1 MSLNKN
7 TKAELFEML
16 SSKGIDAKPSMKKD
30 ELIELLG
37 NTVEPTLEETMIE
50 ASASEENT
58 KSNTKQSASQPVFI
72 VVGVFIVLAILA
84 WIIL

>member
-1 MSLNKN
+1 MPLNKN
-7 TKAELFEML
+7 TKAELLEML
-16 SSKGIDAKPSMKKD
+16 SSKGVDAKPSMKKD

-37 NTVEPTLEETMIE
+37 NAAEPALKETMIE

-58 KSNTKQSASQPVFI
+58 KSTTKPSASQPVFL

>member
-1 MSLNKN
+1 MSVNKY
-7 TKAELFEML
+7 TKAELLEML
-16 SSKGIDAKPSMKKD
+16 SSRGIDAKPSMKKD
-30 ELIELLG
+30 ELIDLL
-37 NTVEPTLEETMIE
+37 EKEAESALDETMIE

-58 KSNTKQSASQPVFI
+58 KSNTKPSASQPVFL

>member
-58 KSNTKQSASQPVFI
+58 KSTTKPSASQPVFL

>member
-1 MSLNKN
+1 MNKY
-7 TKAELFEML
+7 TKVELLEML
-16 SSKGIDAKPSMKKD
+16 SSSGIDAKPSMKKD
-30 ELIELLG
+30 ELIELLEKAA
-37 NTVEPTLEETMIE
+37 EPALKETMIE

-58 KSNTKQSASQPVFI
+58 KSTTKPSASQPVFL

>member
-1 MSLNKN
+1 MSVNKY
-7 TKAELFEML
+7 TKAELLEML
-16 SSKGIDAKPSMKKD
+16 SSKGIDAKPSMKKN

-37 NTVEPTLEETMIE
+37 NTVEPALEESMIE

-58 KSNTKQSASQPVFI
+58 KSNTKPSASQPVFL
-72 VVGVFIVLAILA
+72 VVGVFIVLALLA

>member
-1 MSLNKN
+1 MSLNKY
-7 TKAELFEML
+7 TKAELLEML

-30 ELIELLG
+30 KLIELLG
-37 NTVEPTLEETMIE
+37 KAAEPALKEAMIK

-58 KSNTKQSASQPVFI
+58 ESNTKTSASQPVFL
-72 VVGVFIVLAILA
+72 VVGVFVALAILA

>member
-7 TKAELFEML
+7 TKAELLEML

-37 NTVEPTLEETMIE
+37 KAAEPALEEIIIE

-58 KSNTKQSASQPVFI
+58 ESNTKPSASQSVFL
-72 VVGVFIVLAILA
+72 VVGVFIALAILA

>member
-1 MSLNKN
+1 MSVNKY
-7 TKAELFEML
+7 TKAELLEML
-16 SSKGIDAKPSMKKD
+16 SSRGIDAKPSMKKD
-30 ELIELLG
+30 ELIELL
-37 NTVEPTLEETMIE
+37 EKEAESALDETMIE

-58 KSNTKQSASQPVFI
+58 KSNTKPSASQSVFL

>member
-58 KSNTKQSASQPVFI
+58 KSNTKPSASQQVFL
-72 VVGVFIVLAILA
+72 VVGVFVALAILA
-84 WIIL
+84 WIIF

>member
-7 TKAELFEML
+7 TKAELLEML
-16 SSKGIDAKPSMKKD
+16 SSKGIDAKPSIKRD

-50 ASASEENT
+50 ASASEGNT
-58 KSNTKQSASQPVFI
+58 KSNTKPSASQPVFL

>member
-7 TKAELFEML
+7 TKAELLEML
-16 SSKGIDAKPSMKKD
+16 ASKGIDAKPSMKKD

-37 NTVEPTLEETMIE
+37 NAAEPALDETMIE

-58 KSNTKQSASQPVFI
+58 KGNTKTSASQPVFL
-72 VVGVFIVLAILA
+72 VVGVFILLAILA

>member
-7 TKAELFEML
+7 TKAEILEML

-37 NTVEPTLEETMIE
+37 KAAEPALEEIIIE
-50 ASASEENT
+50 ASAPDANNESDA
-58 KSNTKQSASQPVFI
+58 KPGASLPVSL
-72 VVGVFIVLAILA
+72 VVGVFVTIAILA

>member
-1 MSLNKN
+1 
-7 TKAELFEML
+7 
-16 SSKGIDAKPSMKKD
+16 
-30 ELIELLG
+30 
-37 NTVEPTLEETMIE
+37 MIE

-58 KSNTKQSASQPVFI
+58 KSTTKPSASQPVFL

>member
-1 MSLNKN
+1 
-7 TKAELFEML
+7 
-16 SSKGIDAKPSMKKD
+16 MKKD
-30 ELIELLG
+30 ELIELL
-37 NTVEPTLEETMIE
+37 EKEAESALDETMIE

-58 KSNTKQSASQPVFI
+58 KSNTKPSASQPVFL

>member
-1 MSLNKN
+1 MPLNKN
-7 TKAELFEML
+7 TKDELLEML

-37 NTVEPTLEETMIE
+37 KAAEPALEEIIIE

-58 KSNTKQSASQPVFI
+58 ESNTKPSASQSVFL
-72 VVGVFIVLAILA
+72 VVGVFIALAILA